1 MLQPLVYGRKEQHWA
16 TPRQQQ
22 VQTTLLKDEGQDSV
36 KKVPSSFVTLKGI
49 YFQCCHYVTQFL
61 GYSLFACDKFE
72 KLSQSAKEYCQK
84 AGSELYGKSSPDWKP
99 EFSQRASPTRTD
111 SGFCYYRLRNDKS
124 LRPLVAPTASN
135 ANISRCFKGNIED
148 SDHSS
153 SFPERQNVQY
163 NKKTEISFERIL
175 ELGSFRFV
183 NNTETYSE
191 EHPYNG
197 PPLLTM
203 SCLGEL
209 GRFGNQ
215 LFQYM
220 FLRCCAFRVLSVVV
234 SQPFVICI
242 VAGRSDC
249 IFSREEDAMPSRI
262 TLNFLRLD
270 PFSEATVKYF
280 IQNATCH
287 NEPILKVLF
296 PSHPE
301 GHDWFFKQVYD
312 YTGGVPYYVV
322 HVLDEL
328 GKRCESWNCFC
339 DLSEDEMKEEM
350 EKIAPNFS
358 LVVTLSLMTPES
370 RIVFSSMLLASI
382 FEFRIPMRETLF
394 DGSHSEYVLD
404 IANHFGFYY
413 VSCSRNEQD
422 EASRILV
429 EDNYETF
436 FKLVFP
442 KIVLKHIQSRYWNI
456 PPFRFICSLFSS
468 ISRLDSPSSRG
479 FKFEII
485 FTLILYVRWCFC
497 SKLGELSI
505 FRHSFVEHI
514 SIESTETI
522 DSLKVDPIPNY
533 VPAFSSTVSGIHS
546 ANEETYN
553 VTAWKPFFE
562 KYLSKDGIFVPIRQN
577 SNGPDVLIRVT
588 DMKDNSV
595 LVIQDESSSEQ
606 TPMET
611 ETTKKRV
618 YLIGIALKFFQLS
631 SSGVGRSMITSEV
644 AKFLHPVASQ
654 LELEQNDLTAI
665 QLIVSNKYTEEVSR
679 QFRDNQNWILN
690 SGVYYEDN
698 NNNIVYSS
706 INSERQSQNIREEWL
721 WIPPH
726 CQVVVCSTTSL
737 RTFLGC
743 KASEELERVFGDNP
757 GWLEQLKPLSDLL
770 SNSFVDLLR
779 HIPFEESERNSGIM
793 ERRSTRPRMDMNVMQ
808 MEDTRGESTIPA
820 PNSLQQVSFNAQR
833 EQTPM
838 PAVNIGQNM
847 HVPTQSSRDFYWK
860 KFLIENALIP
870 EEYAGR
876 YATLLHSFV
885 GNNRSKVDE
894 KLLRIIR
901 VHEDHLFYI
910 LAALRVDEFANNS
923 Q

>member
-1 MLQPLVYGRKEQHWA
+1 MTSLGGRNRARYSGIEYPLINRESAILQVLEA
-16 TPRQQQ
+16 F
-22 VQTTLLKDEGQDSV
+22 E
-36 KKVPSSFVTLKGI
+36 SSFVFDERGI
-49 YFQCCHYVTQFL
+49 PQTPRPHVCYAPQMY
-61 GYSLFACDKFE
+61 
-72 KLSQSAKEYCQK
+72 
-84 AGSELYGKSSPDWKP
+84 GSGKSAFGENFRRFLS
-99 EFSQRASPTRTD
+99 
-111 SGFCYYRLRNDKS
+111 
-124 LRPLVAPTASN
+124 
-135 ANISRCFKGNIED
+135 I
-148 SDHSS
+148 
-153 SFPERQNVQY
+153 
-163 NKKTEISFERIL
+163 NKERIL
-175 ELGSFRFV
+175 RYVDTRKKFPGFAKGENVGERALHALLNETLYVMLSLLDVPRGTCFEDTLLEWISEKALSRFPNGADLLSQVLSCIGNPEKWFQKLLQVTKKRYLYLFIDEIGALEDDKFKMFQELMVSQGANRLHNVYRAF
-183 NNTETYSE
+183 
-191 EHPYNG
+191 
-197 PPLLTM
+197 
-203 SCLGEL
+203 
-209 GRFGNQ
+209 
-215 LFQYM
+215 
-220 FLRCCAFRVLSVVV
+220 FRVLSVVV

-249 IFSREEDAMPSRI
+249 IISREEDAMPSRI
-262 TLNFLRLD
+262 ALNFLRLD

-287 NEPILKVLF
+287 NVPILKVLF

-322 HVLDEL
+322 HVLNEL
-328 GKRCESWNCFC
+328 GNTCESCNSLC

-358 LVVTLSLMTPES
+358 LVVTLSRMTPKS
-370 RIVFSSMLLASI
+370 MIVFSSMLLASI

-413 VSCSRNEQD
+413 MSCSRNEQD

-468 ISRLDSPSSRG
+468 ISRLDSLSSRG

-505 FRHSFVEHI
+505 FRHSFAEHI
-514 SIESTETI
+514 SIQSTQTI
-522 DSLKVDPIPNY
+522 GSLEMDPIPNY
-533 VPAFSSTVSGIHS
+533 VPAFSSTVSRIHS
-546 ANEETYN
+546 ANEETYHIN
-553 VTAWKPFFE
+553 TWKPFFE

-588 DMKDNSV
+588 DMKDNSF
-595 LVIQDESSSEQ
+595 LAIQGESSSEQ

-618 YLIGIALKFFQLS
+618 YLIGIALKCFQLS
-631 SSGVGRSMITSEV
+631 SSGVGRSMIKAEV

-654 LELEQNDLTAI
+654 LEWEQNDLTAI
-665 QLIVSNKYTEEVSR
+665 QLIVSDKYTEEVSR
-679 QFRDNQNWILN
+679 QFRNNQNWILN

-706 INSERQSQNIREEWL
+706 INSEIQPQNIREEWL

-743 KASEELERVFGDNP
+743 KASEELERVFADNP

-779 HIPFEESERNSGIM
+779 RIPFEESERNSGIM
-793 ERRSTRPRMDMNVMQ
+793 ERRNTRPSMDMNVMQ
-808 MEDTRGESTIPA
+808 MEDTRGDSTISA
-820 PNSLQQVSFNAQR
+820 PISVQQVSFNAER
-833 EQTPM
+833 GRTPM

-847 HVPTQSSRDFYWK
+847 HVPTQSSRDFDWK

-876 YATLLHSFV
+876 YATLLHSVV

>member
-1 MLQPLVYGRKEQHWA
+1 MNTIRVESIKFPLLNRESAVLQVLESFLLSYPLEQEGASTIPRPHVSYAPQMYGSGKSAFGQYFQRFLSINKEFLLHYLDRKGLPGFAMGENVGERALHA
-16 TPRQQQ
+16 LLNETLYVVLNLLDVPDGNRF
-22 VQTTLLKDEGQDSV
+22 QTTLLEWISKEALAQFRKRAKLLSQV
-36 KKVPSSFVTLKGI
+36 LSCIGI
-49 YFQCCHYVTQFL
+49 P
-61 GYSLFACDKFE
+61 KEWFE
-72 KLSQSAKEYCQK
+72 KLLQVTKKRYLYLFIDEIGALEDDKFKMFQELMVSQGANRVHNVY
-84 AGSELYGKSSPDWKP
+84 
-99 EFSQRASPTRTD
+99 RA
-111 SGFCYYRLRNDKS
+111 F
-124 LRPLVAPTASN
+124 
-135 ANISRCFKGNIED
+135 
-148 SDHSS
+148 
-153 SFPERQNVQY
+153 
-163 NKKTEISFERIL
+163 
-175 ELGSFRFV
+175 
-183 NNTETYSE
+183 
-191 EHPYNG
+191 
-197 PPLLTM
+197 
-203 SCLGEL
+203 
-209 GRFGNQ
+209 
-215 LFQYM
+215 
-220 FLRCCAFRVLSVVV
+220 FRVLSIVVR
-234 SQPFVICI
+234 QPFVICI

-249 IFSREEDAMPSRI
+249 IISREEDAMPSRI
-262 TLNFLRLD
+262 ALNFLRLD

-287 NEPILKVLF
+287 NVPILKVLF

-312 YTGGVPYYVV
+312 YTGGVPYHVV
-322 HVLDEL
+322 HVLNEL
-328 GKRCESWNCFC
+328 GKACESCNSFC

-350 EKIAPNFS
+350 EKIAPTTS
-358 LVVTLSLMTPES
+358 LVVTLSRMTPKS
-370 RIVFSSMLLASI
+370 MIVFSSMLLASI
-382 FEFRIPMRETLF
+382 LEFRIPKRETLF
-394 DGSHSEYVLD
+394 GGLGTGSHSEYVLD

-413 VSCSRNEQD
+413 MSCSRNEQD
-422 EASRILV
+422 EASRISV
-429 EDNYETF
+429 EDSDETY

-456 PPFRFICSLFSS
+456 PPVRFICSLFSS
-468 ISRLDSPSSRG
+468 ISRLYSPSSRG

-514 SIESTETI
+514 SIESTQTI
-522 DSLKVDPIPNY
+522 GSLKVDPIPNY
-533 VPAFSSTVSGIHS
+533 VPAFSSTVSRTHS
-546 ANEETYN
+546 ANEATYHI
-553 VTAWKPFFE
+553 TAWKPFFE

-588 DMKDNSV
+588 DMKGNSF
-595 LVIQDESSSEQ
+595 LAIQDESSSEQ

-618 YLIGIALKFFQLS
+618 YLIGAALKCFQLS
-631 SSGVGRSMITSEV
+631 SSGVGRSMIKSEV
-644 AKFLHPVASQ
+644 AKFLHPLASQ
-654 LELEQNDLTAI
+654 LELEQNNLRAI
-665 QLIVSNKYTEEVSR
+665 QLIVSDKYTEEVSR

-698 NNNIVYSS
+698 TNNIVYSS
-706 INSERQSQNIREEWL
+706 INSERQPQNIREEWL
-721 WIPPH
+721 RIPPH

-737 RTFLGC
+737 QTFLGR
-743 KASEELERVFGDNP
+743 KASEELERVFADNP

-779 HIPFEESERNSGIM
+779 RIPYEEYERNSGRM
-793 ERRSTRPRMDMNVMQ
+793 ERRNTLPSMDMNMMQ
-808 MEDTRGESTIPA
+808 VEETRGESASSA
-820 PNSLQQVSFNAQR
+820 PNSLQQVPFNPGR

-838 PAVNIGQNM
+838 TAVDIRHSM
-847 HVPTQSSRDFYWK
+847 HVPTQSFVDFDWK

-876 YATLLHSFV
+876 YATLLHSVV